1 MGSQSR
7 ELELPRAP
15 GLCETIPS
23 SRGVTNSLVLARD
36 GTAGWKHRSENP
48 GSRGLSAETRPRG
61 RAPSSCPGA
70 TANLELPTDVQTK
83 LPLLPASILKAFTH
97 YHWGKSSGK
106 CQSGV
111 FDCPGSV
118 GEENLQ
124 PRTCQTRH
132 EHMEY
137 SRVFMSLGKE
147 RWKILPFAY
156 SHHVLRTNEFGF
168 SRKRLQINNHRRA
181 SGYSSSL
188 GTGWLNSPFPAAGT
202 PSGGAQPCHASGRL
216 WWQFPAVPVL
226 GCPSATSTLACI
238 PPHPAELAP
247 ACKAPLGSLEG

>member
-1 MGSQSR
+1 METQERKPREQRTLSRNPAPGQSP
-7 ELELPRAP
+7 LKLPRSYSKPGTPDRCANKAP
-15 GLCETIPS
+15 PPPCIHPQSIHTL
-23 SRGVTNSLVLARD
+23 SL
-36 GTAGWKHRSENP
+36 GKIEWKMP
-48 GSRGLSAETRPRG
+48 
-61 RAPSSCPGA
+61 
-70 TANLELPTDVQTK
+70 
-83 LPLLPASILKAFTH
+83 I
-97 YHWGKSSGK
+97 WG
-106 CQSGV
+106 

-132 EHMEY
+132 EHTEY

-156 SHHVLRTNEFGF
+156 SHHVLRRNEFGF